1 ETLKTRKVAPHYI
14 LKAKEVAGRHT
25 ELESERMSDIYRC
38 YYYNLAPFSSA
49 LAGIHHYASYFR
61 PDGGRVRSFDA

>member
-1 ETLKTRKVAPHYI
+1 M
-14 LKAKEVAGRHT
+14 AGRRHT